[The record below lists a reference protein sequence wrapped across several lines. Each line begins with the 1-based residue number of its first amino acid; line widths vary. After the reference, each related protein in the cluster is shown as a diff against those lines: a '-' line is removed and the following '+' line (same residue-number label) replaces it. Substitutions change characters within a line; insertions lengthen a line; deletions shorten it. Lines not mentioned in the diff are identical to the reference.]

1 MATGIF
7 DKFLLITTEVDHDVP
22 ATNIANES

>member
-1 MATGIF
+1 MATGVF

-22 ATNIANES
+22 AINIASES